1 MVERNEKCQYCGKQ
15 LSKSG
20 LRLHEKYCRQNPLKD
35 LNKEISATKVES
47 VENLAN
53 DINQLNDNSELI
65 GLRTENLTKKE
76 TLISKKIDA
85 ELQKFP
91 DIQPS
96 TLDGLKKTIK
106 DQIEFRWL
114 TKMLNQG
121 ELENDGKLKGEVD
134 ILNKKISDMEQE
146 RVLDSKIDMI
156 KREFDLKF
164 GVIQAG
170 LEKIG
175 RSSETNIADQLAT
188 LSKTV
193 EAVRKI
199 NFGGKEKKDSAEL
212 VADLIERTISS
223 PGVSG
228 MLQELGKAA
237 SEKIR
242 SPGSV
247 NSSPKQEIQEIKTLT
262 SNEIE
267 QLDPQQLE
275 YYNKFGSLPSSS
287 GSEIEESASISHVSL
302 SDPLTENPELNK
314 YEEITEF
321 VEVPKTIMEKV
332 PVQITRKKEKPIEF
346 SDLTNLSIQRD

>member
-1 MVERNEKCQYCGKQ
+1 VVERTEKCEFCGKQ

-35 LNKEISATKVES
+35 LNKDISTTKVDS
-47 VENLAN
+47 VQNLADNIVKSGINQIPQSLNNNSGLVDLRIENLEKQENLKSKKLDVELEKFKDTDSDDFDKLIKRSIQIEQFKALKSAN
-53 DINQLNDNSELI
+53 DGHGLEGGKVEREIDSLKRQVDDLRREKMIDDKLNTFRMELLSKIPQRTNMGEEIQSINAA
-65 GLRTENLTKKE
+65 
-76 TLISKKIDA
+76 IDA
-85 ELQKFP
+85 V
-91 DIQPS
+91 
-96 TLDGLKKTIK
+96 KK
-106 DQIEFRWL
+106 
-114 TKMLNQG
+114 LNTG
-121 ELENDGKLKGEVD
+121 
-134 ILNKKISDMEQE
+134 M
-146 RVLDSKIDMI
+146 
-156 KREFDLKF
+156 
-164 GVIQAG
+164 
-170 LEKIG
+170 
-175 RSSETNIADQLAT
+175 
-188 LSKTV
+188 
-193 EAVRKI
+193 
-199 NFGGKEKKDSAEL
+199 KEKKDSAEL